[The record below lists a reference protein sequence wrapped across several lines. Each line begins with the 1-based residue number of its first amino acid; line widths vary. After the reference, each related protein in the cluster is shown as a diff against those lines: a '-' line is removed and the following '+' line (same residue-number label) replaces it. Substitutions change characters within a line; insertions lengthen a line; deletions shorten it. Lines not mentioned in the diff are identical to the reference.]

1 MEIFKS
7 DILKKEFKDLVENI
21 LPSLNECANC
31 RIFCYQYCSKFSIN
45 CAFCRKARCK
55 NCMVYEQSKELLL
68 NTGGEISKGYVA
80 NFLVDYL
87 NMTKT
92 SAKFF

>member
-1 MEIFKS
+1 
-7 DILKKEFKDLVENI
+7 
-21 LPSLNECANC
+21 
-31 RIFCYQYCSKFSIN
+31 
-45 CAFCRKARCK
+45 
-55 NCMVYEQSKELLL
+55 MVYEQSKELLL